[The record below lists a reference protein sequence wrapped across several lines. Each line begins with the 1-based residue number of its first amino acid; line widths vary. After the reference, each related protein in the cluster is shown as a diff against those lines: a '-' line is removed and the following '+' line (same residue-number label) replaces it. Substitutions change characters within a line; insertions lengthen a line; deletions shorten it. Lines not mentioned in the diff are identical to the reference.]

1 MAACYLEL
9 TLVQNEETENDDFIY
24 FTTRKNI
31 PWKKCIFLLGL
42 GKKCAYSKYDVN
54 LLSGIALIKFLPI
67 LAALQ

>member
-1 MAACYLEL
+1 MMIS
-9 TLVQNEETENDDFIY
+9 FILLPGKI
-24 FTTRKNI
+24 FHG
-31 PWKKCIFLLGL
+31 KKCIFLLGL